1 MKKVFPFI
9 YSLFILSQFLI
20 GQIYLPGFPLNILQ
34 ISTLILLAICI
45 IWEQKLPHDR
55 YIVLYFIFLVFYLIS
70 AIFTGHMSSLFRT
83 LPQVLISF
91 TAFWSTKILVQRY
104 DTLLP
109 LVFPVVFA
117 GVVDAVVT
125 ILQATGNPIISPVI
139 LMLIQNP
146 DSISFA
152 TDGMLG
158 HSISGIFINPV
169 FNGHSLLFCFVCSLF
184 MLQGR
189 YKLLGFLLSLTIL
202 TGLFFCQQRSAFY
215 LSIIALLIVGWK
227 MMQNNVKTKVL
238 LILSSLVFIFFL
250 LPYIEYYVTDSGSR
264 LIDTNVT
271 SRREIWSSAA
281 MFLSKHIFWGGF
293 DMFVNETGK
302 YPHNLFFS
310 SFLAGGLFGGLIM
323 MILVCRILYGAVK
336 SLKYFNGYN
345 ISLLVSVC
353 LIVTLVTDSFTHNIG
368 LVEADF
374 STFLAMSIC
383 CYYNEKNPQK
393 VFRVL

>member
-1 MKKVFPFI
+1 MKKIFPFI
-9 YSLFILSQFLI
+9 YCLFILSQFLI

-34 ISTLILLAICI
+34 ISTLLLLTICI
-45 IWEQKLPHDR
+45 IEEQKLPHDR
-55 YIVLYFIFLVFYLIS
+55 YIVLYFIFLIFYFVS
-70 AIFTGHMSSLFRT
+70 AIFTGHMRSLFGV

-169 FNGHSLLFCFVCSLF
+169 INGHSLLFCFVCSLF

-189 YKLLGFLLSLTIL
+189 YRLLCFLLSLTIL

-227 MMQNNVKTKVL
+227 MMQNNVTNKFFLVFL
-238 LILSSLVFIFFL
+238 SLIFIFFL
-250 LPYIEYYVTDSGSR
+250 LPFIESYVLESGSR
-264 LIDTNVT
+264 LIDTSTTN
-271 SRREIWSSAA
+271 REKIWSSAA
-281 MFLSKHIFWGGF
+281 SYLSNHMLFGGF
-293 DMFVNETGK
+293 DAFVNETGK

-323 MILVCRILYGAVK
+323 MILVCRMLVGAMK
-336 SLKYFNGYN
+336 SIKYYRSDN
-345 ISLLVSVC
+345 ISLVISAC
-353 LIVTLVTDSFTHNIG
+353 LIFVLVLDSLTHNIG

-374 STFLAMSIC
+374 ATFLAMSLC
-383 CYYNEKNPQK
+383 FYYNETNPQK
-393 VFRVL
+393 VFRVA

>member
-1 MKKVFPFI
+1 MKKIFPFI
-9 YSLFILSQFLI
+9 YCLFILSQFLI

-34 ISTLILLAICI
+34 ISTLLLLTICI
-45 IWEQKLPHDR
+45 IEEQKLPHDR
-55 YIVLYFIFLVFYLIS
+55 YIVLYFIFLILYFVS
-70 AIFTGHMSSLFRT
+70 AIFTGHMRSLFGV

-189 YKLLGFLLSLTIL
+189 YRLLGFLLSLTIL

-227 MMQNNVKTKVL
+227 MMQNNVTNKFFLVFL
-238 LILSSLVFIFFL
+238 SLILIFFL
-250 LPYIEYYVTDSGSR
+250 LPFIESYVLESGSR
-264 LIDTNVT
+264 LIDTNT
-271 SRREIWSSAA
+271 TNREEIWSSAA
-281 MFLSKHIFWGGF
+281 SYLSNHMLFGGF
-293 DMFVNETGK
+293 DAFVKETGK